1 MMDQLLSLLKVFG
14 GLSLLAVGGGN
25 ALIPDMQRVVVDHY
39 HWVTAREFLD
49 LFAITR
55 ATPGPGSTIVLLIS
69 QKVAGLPGALVGAIG
84 MFAPSSL
91 LVYIA
96 SRVWHRT
103 RDSKLVKIIERA
115 LGPIAIGLIFASAIV
130 LIETTEHSALPWA
143 TTLIA
148 TLILTFTDLNP
159 LIILAG
165 GAAVSAV
172 AAFLV

>member
-1 MMDQLLSLLKVFG
+1 MTDQLLPLLKVFG

-49 LFAITR
+49 LFTITR

-69 QKVAGLPGALVGAIG
+69 QKVAGLPGALAGGLG
-84 MFAPSSL
+84 MFVPSSL
-91 LVYIA
+91 LVYVA
-96 SRVWHRT
+96 CRAWHHT
-103 RDSKLVKIIERA
+103 QNSKVVKIIERA
-115 LGPIAIGLIFASAIV
+115 LGPIAIGLIFASAMV
-130 LIETTEHSALPWA
+130 LIETTEHAILPWA
-143 TTLIA
+143 ITAIA
-148 TLILTFTDLNP
+148 TLILTFTELNP

-172 AAFLV
+172 AGFLI